1 MAVADAEVAM
11 TAARVLWSDAT
22 TLPAE
27 QQASVVTV
35 GTFDGVHRGH
45 RRVIGQTV
53 DEARTLGA
61 QAVALTWDRHP
72 KSVVGGAVAPPL
84 VTSIERKVELLA
96 ESGVDLVVVLRLD
109 EALRRW
115 SPERFVRD
123 VFAGGLQARS
133 IVVGSDWRF
142 GYGAAGDVRLLA
154 KLGSAHG
161 FHVTAVDRGTAKSEA
176 ASSTLV
182 RDALIRGDLAQAA
195 ALLGR
200 PVEIEGRCPEMRSA
214 GGVLSIPSEHAC
226 PPAGRYRARV
236 RTAGLWAG
244 CDVEVD
250 AHSRIRLEF
259 SDPAASLAQGAAA
272 VTLQL
277 TGAIARL
284 AAPLD

>member
-1 MAVADAEVAM
+1 M

-22 TLPAE
+22 ALPAE
-27 QQASVVTV
+27 RQASVVTV

-72 KSVVGGAVAPPL
+72 KSGVGGAVAPPL

-109 EALRRW
+109 EALMRW

-142 GYGAAGDVRLLA
+142 GYRADGDVRLLA

-161 FHVTAVDRGTAKSEA
+161 FQVTAVDRGTAKSET

-200 PVEIEGRCPEMRSA
+200 PVEIEGRYPETRSA
-214 GGVLSIPSEHAC
+214 GALLTIPSEHAC

-236 RTAGLWAG
+236 RTAGHWAE

-250 AHSRIRLEF
+250 THSRIRLEF
-259 SDPAASLAQGAAA
+259 SDPAGSLAQGASA

-277 TGAIARL
+277 TDAIARL
-284 AAPLD
+284 AAPRDSASA